1 MSFES
6 HASADR
12 RVHMLGLWSIGGGLA
27 SLWLYTET
35 GQLAVS
41 VALLLGLGSAGLA
54 LAVRSAREAS
64 RRDAAVRAALEGLVR
79 GARPRA
85 GSAEAADPIVLRVG
99 EQMARAQGRLEG
111 LMARVERLP
120 SEVTRAMAEVERS
133 AEDQEAAVEETASL
147 LANMG
152 RQVTRINEEVENLA
166 RSNEETA
173 ASIQQMGSAIEQVA
187 RSSQVLQENV
197 ESSTASIH
205 EMGTSIAHVAR
216 NSDEVQ
222 HVAEETASSVT
233 QMDRAIQEVGEHVR
247 GAAHLTER
255 ASQSAEE
262 GSAAVVATIQG
273 IEQIRAQTLDSKR
286 ALEGLARRIE
296 EIGQIATVIGGIS
309 DETNM
314 LSLNAAIIAAQAG
327 EHGKAFAVVAD
338 QVKTLAQRTSAS
350 VKQIGEMIRSVQ
362 GGSNEAAKAMALAI
376 HSVEEGASR
385 SRVAGDALEAIRR
398 AARQASGQVAEIAR
412 ATGEQAQNSK
422 HVAGA
427 AQRVSAHVMQISQAM
442 SEQTRAS
449 QTLLENADRSLDM
462 CRQMAHAMEE
472 QRSTGRYI
480 TSNSESVTEMIRSI
494 QASTASHRTAS
505 AAVADRF
512 NGLVQAARRSV
523 ERIPE
528 VARAVA
534 LLASDAERA
543 RDGGDRA

>member
-1 MSFES
+1 MK
-6 HASADR
+6 
-12 RVHMLGLWSIGGGLA
+12 
-27 SLWLYTET
+27 
-35 GQLAVS
+35 S
-41 VALLLGLGSAGLA
+41 VEKTIEGMENIKDTVEKA
-54 LAVRSAREAS
+54 
-64 RRDAAVRAALEGLVR
+64 AAVIEQLGGRSE
-79 GARPRA
+79 
-85 GSAEAADPIVLRVG
+85 EIG
-99 EQMARAQGRLEG
+99 EILT
-111 LMARVERLP
+111 VID
-120 SEVTRAMAEVERS
+120 EVT
-133 AEDQEAAVEETASL
+133 DQTSL
-147 LANMG
+147 LA
-152 RQVTRINEEVENLA
+152 
-166 RSNEETA
+166 
-173 ASIQQMGSAIEQVA
+173 
-187 RSSQVLQENV
+187 
-197 ESSTASIH
+197 
-205 EMGTSIAHVAR
+205 
-216 NSDEVQ
+216 
-222 HVAEETASSVT
+222 
-233 QMDRAIQEVGEHVR
+233 
-247 GAAHLTER
+247 
-255 ASQSAEE
+255 
-262 GSAAVVATIQG
+262 
-273 IEQIRAQTLDSKR
+273 
-286 ALEGLARRIE
+286 
-296 EIGQIATVIGGIS
+296 
-309 DETNM
+309 
-314 LSLNAAIIAAQAG
+314 LNAAILAAQAG

-362 GGSNEAAKAMALAI
+362 AGSNEAAKAMALAI

-480 TSNSESVTEMIRSI
+480 TSNSEAVTEMIRSI

-534 LLASDAERA
+534 LLANDAERA
-543 RDGGDRA
+543 RSGSDDRA

>member
-12 RVHMLGLWSIGGGLA
+12 RVYALGLWSIGGGLA
-27 SLWLYTET
+27 SLWLYAAT
-35 GQLAVS
+35 GLLAAAL
-41 VALLLGLGSAGLA
+41 ALLVGLGSAGLA
-54 LAVRSAREAS
+54 FGVRSAREAS
-64 RRDAAVRAALEGLVR
+64 RRDAALRAALETLAR
-79 GARPRA
+79 GERPRA
-85 GSAEAADPIVLRVG
+85 GASGDPIVTRVG
-99 EQMARAQGRLEG
+99 EQMGRAHERLEG
-111 LMARVERLP
+111 LTARVERLP

-152 RQVTRINEEVENLA
+152 SQVMRINEEVENLA

-173 ASIQQMGSAIEQVA
+173 ASIQQMGTAIEQVA

-233 QMDRAIQEVGEHVR
+233 EMDRAIQEVGEHVR

-262 GSAAVVATIQG
+262 GSAAVLATIQG
-273 IEQIRAQTLDSKR
+273 IEQIRSQTRDSKR

-362 GGSNEAAKAMALAI
+362 GGSNEASKAMALAI
-376 HSVEEGASR
+376 QSVEEGALR

-442 SEQTRAS
+442 SEQTKAS
-449 QTLLENADRSLDM
+449 QTLLQNADRSLDM

-480 TSNSESVTEMIRSI
+480 TSNSEAVTEMIRAI

-505 AAVADRF
+505 ASVADRF
-512 NGLVQAARRSV
+512 GGLVQAARRSV

-543 RDGGDRA
+543 RDASDDRA